1 MTIFQI
7 ERKFRREHRFANIGP
22 RLRYKGSSGSNTTTT
37 QSGPP
42 AQVLQNYED
51 VYNQAQSVANQPQQQ
66 YSGAV
71 LAGFTPMQ
79 EAGFNDV
86 NTAAN
91 AGQPF
96 INQASQDETNAA
108 TMLDPANFGGTVAQ
122 YQSPYT
128 QQVVNATEGQL
139 NNQNA
144 IQQNQLAGNAASA
157 GAFGGDRQA
166 VAQSVL
172 AGQQQANEAPTI
184 ANLYNTGF
192 TNATNAAQSGAWLQN
207 AAGSGMANLG
217 QEAQSQGLTA
227 ANAELTAG
235 SQQQQ
240 QEQAELNVPYQA
252 FLAAQGYP
260 YQETNWLEGMATG
273 TGSASGGQGSTTSPS
288 PSGLSQAAGLG
299 TAVVGGLG
307 ATGAFGS
314 NGYLSNAFG
323 SGGASAASSYA
334 GDAAL
339 NAQYLGGAAAVEDI
353 ARGGRV
359 PRRAGG
365 QIAGFA
371 PGGTIPGD
379 VAVNVNGI
387 PQSGGGMGQSNGLLG
402 GSSNL
407 LGGGGNLL
415 DTSTGTTSTTSGPG
429 GDSTIGSIIKDAGII
444 AANVYGG
451 PAGGMAAS
459 YLSNQYHFKR
469 GGGLEDFIRKRLPQ
483 VPVRPRGFD
492 TGGDVG
498 GGAMTTPA
506 GLSAS
511 VGGNPMLTQLLQNY
525 TKMPTAQL
533 QNEVQR
539 LKTAGAS
546 MPGGQVQAQAA
557 QRALQ
562 MRNSYPGSGGGQPA
576 VPGAPAPTTP
586 QAGMSPMGQP
596 AQQPQGGMQSM
607 YARGGETE
615 DDDDTLPDLEIPLPG
630 PSVPGGL
637 MAGFGPVP
645 AEAALAPV
653 SAGAMGSSGHIPAG
667 KVGSYVPPPATL
679 APIVQAAAEKYGL
692 DPKPFAWQLSQES
705 HWNPN
710 AYNPSSDVAGI
721 GQFKKAT
728 AAEMGITDRTDPE
741 QSIMG
746 AAKYMRQLLDKSG
759 GDYER
764 AIGHY
769 GTFSTGHGKDA
780 DDAVRAKF
788 RDFMTTSAKRGG
800 AIPGFAPGGDVG
812 DGSVWDPNWGALAQ
826 GDLGT
831 MIVKP
836 DPQSDVAALQPE
848 GGPTAGFGPAPSNGI
863 TSDAAQPGRKDLP
876 TLSSDAAIRA
886 APGKGPPAP
895 PSVTDGGGGSIPI
908 PPIPPPD
915 SGAADTPNAG
925 TKTAGFGPQPDDTDR
940 PTTKADPWESVL
952 TAGLGMMAG
961 TSPFAGVNIGA
972 GGLKGVQNYQQ
983 QKQLAIQDQL
993 RADQAKTN
1001 AVWRAGQL
1009 GNAQDRTKALE
1020 LAANE
1025 RNQPHYSYT
1034 AVTQPDPDNPDK
1046 TISGMM
1052 RTDASGKTD
1061 PTFIRTDTNP
1071 NKSPTT
1077 GMPTNP
1083 DDRHKLAVAIAGY
1096 QQPSL
1101 SSFAISKPEGQ
1112 AIMSEVMSV
1121 NPDYQASRYP
1131 EVSRAM
1137 TAFGS
1142 GKQGDTIRSLN
1153 VATQHLSTMDEAA
1166 AALKNGDTRL
1176 FNAIGNRINQ
1186 ELGVPAPTTF
1196 DGLKQIVGT
1205 EIEKAVAGGIGS
1217 EADRSRL
1224 MQALN
1229 GANSPAQLSAI
1240 SKSFKDLMAG
1250 QAAGLKRQYEDA
1262 TGFKTGSPFGFETK
1276 LSPETQ
1282 KAIGLSSGQPRQP
1295 SSGVT
1300 PPQSTATAIPMQ
1312 AIQMLKSKPETA
1324 AQFDSIFGPG
1334 TSSRYI
1340 AGP

>member
-7 ERKFRREHRFANIGP
+7 ERKFRREHRFASVGS

-51 VYNQAQSVANQPQQQ
+51 VYSQAQAVANQPQQQ

-96 INQASQDETNAA
+96 INQASQYETNAA
-108 TMLDPANFGGTVAQ
+108 TSLDPANFGGTVAQ

-260 YQETNWLEGMATG
+260 YQNTNWLEGMATG
-273 TGSASGGQGSTTSPS
+273 TGSLSGGTGSTTSPS
-288 PSGLSQAAGLG
+288 PSALSQTAGLG

-314 NGYLSNAFG
+314 NGYLSNAF
-323 SGGASAASSYA
+323 A
-334 GDAAL
+334 GDGG
-339 NAQYLGGAAAVEDI
+339 YTSDIGAAAGAQGV
-353 ARGGRV
+353 ASASAYYGVKRGGR
-359 PRRAGG
+359 
-365 QIAGFA
+365 IAGFA
-371 PGGTIPGD
+371 PGGEIPGESGGAYPGG
-379 VAVNVNGI
+379 VEVNVNGI
-387 PQSGGGMGQSNGLLG
+387 PQTGGSQSNG
-402 GSSNL
+402 L

-415 DTSTGTTSTTSGPG
+415 DSSTGTTSTTSGG
-429 GDSTIGSIIKDAGII
+429 GGGTASEIGGLIGGVAG
-444 AANVYGG
+444 AYFGG
-451 PAGGMAAS
+451 PAGAYAGSQIGSRVLA
-459 YLSNQYHFKR
+459 R

-596 AQQPQGGMQSM
+596 GQQPQGGMQSM

-653 SAGAMGSSGHIPAG
+653 SAGGTGSSGHIPAG

-721 GQFKKAT
+721 GQFKRAT
-728 AAEMGITDRTDPE
+728 AAEMGITNRMDAD

-780 DDAVRAKF
+780 DDAVRTKF

-836 DPQSDVAALQPE
+836 DPQPDVAALQPE

-908 PPIPPPD
+908 PPIPPD

-940 PTTKADPWESVL
+940 PTTKADPWQSVL

-961 TSPFAGVNIGA
+961 TSPFAAANIGA

-1295 SSGVT
+1295 LSGVT
-1300 PPQSTATAIPMQ
+1300 PPQSTVTAIPMQ